1 MTYIQI
7 IATEEALQETF
18 DLAFEKALGKIV
30 RPEIPKPEILD
41 GDELIEKLGITRQTL
56 ARWRKQKRIPFIQ
69 AGAVIRY
76 DLNKVLEALEKK
88 KGGAR

>member
-1 MTYIQI
+1 MSYIQI

-30 RPEIPKPEILD
+30 HPEIPKPEILD
-41 GDELIEKLGITRQTL
+41 GDELTEKLGITRQTL
-56 ARWRKQKRIPFIQ
+56 LRWRKQNRIPYVQ
-69 AGAVIRY
+69 AGSIIRY
-76 DLNKVLEALEKK
+76 DLNKVIEALENK